1 MDAPDEHQHH
11 DKITY
16 FVNGEKQE
24 TVEHELTV
32 REILEHAGFTP
43 ATEYHLVRDEGNYK
57 YEDYDE
63 KVHLHDGERF
73 TATFIGPTP
82 TS

>member
-1 MDAPDEHQHH
+1 MESPEHEHH
-11 DKITY
+11 RTIDY
-16 FVNGEKQE
+16 FVNGEKEE

-32 REILEHAGFTP
+32 AQILEHAGFTP
-43 ATEYHLVRDEGNYK
+43 PKEYQLERDSDHHK
-57 YEDYDE
+57 YTDYDRE
-63 KVHLHDGERF
+63 VEIHKDERF